1 MPDIPL
7 DASGWICQHRRMT
20 VDEIAAKAGGVTR
33 LAELI
38 GVSHSSVCDWK
49 RVERVPVERA
59 LAIHEKLS
67 IPLHE
72 IRPDVW
78 RPENAT

>member
-1 MPDIPL
+1 
-7 DASGWICQHRRMT
+7 MT
-20 VDEIAAKAGGVTR
+20 VDEIIRAGGGVSK
-33 LAELI
+33 LAELL

-59 LAIHEKLS
+59 LAIHEKLA
-67 IPLHE
+67 IPLSE

-78 RPENAT
+78 RPAVDAA